1 MLCHI
6 VDFYCYSLIIY
17 DHCLNYISM
26 LAVVVLTKKKIIK
39 DEQFLNA
46 LNKQQY

>member
-26 LAVVVLTKKKIIK
+26 LAVVVLTKKKELK
-39 DEQFLNA
+39 MSSF
-46 LNKQQY
+46 